1 MNTWDINGHTLEF
14 EDESH
19 VYVVDGIIVPSIT
32 QALKFR
38 FKNKYAGIDKDTLQ
52 RASEKGTEVHEA
64 IERWCRDGVESD
76 LPEVKN
82 FKFLQE
88 QYGFEVMEN
97 EIPVILTMDDE
108 PILAGRLDMV
118 ISKDDEMGLADLK
131 RTSTLDKE
139 YLGLQLNLYRIA
151 YQQSYRQEISFLKGI
166 HLREDVRKY
175 VNIPINEQF
184 TWDFIKDWRSH
195 DSHENI

>member
-1 MNTWDINGHTLEF
+1 
-14 EDESH
+14 
-19 VYVVDGIIVPSIT
+19 
-32 QALKFR
+32 
-38 FKNKYAGIDKDTLQ
+38 
-52 RASEKGTEVHEA
+52 
-64 IERWCRDGVESD
+64 
-76 LPEVKN
+76 
-82 FKFLQE
+82 
-88 QYGFEVMEN
+88 
-97 EIPVILTMDDE
+97 
-108 PILAGRLDMV
+108 MV